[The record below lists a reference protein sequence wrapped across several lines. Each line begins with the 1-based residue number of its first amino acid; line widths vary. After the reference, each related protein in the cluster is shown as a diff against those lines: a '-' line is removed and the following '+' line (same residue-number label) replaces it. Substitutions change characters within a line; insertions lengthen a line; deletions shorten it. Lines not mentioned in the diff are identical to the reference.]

1 MVHGNFDFLYWIY
14 KSQGNHTW
22 FFEILTFFY
31 FEAFPNSTN
40 LQEITHIW
48 CYTQT
53 LSKFYRPQHLV
64 HGNFDFLS
72 WIYKSTRNHPWFIE
86 ILTFLLFYFSTFLP
100 FYFLLFYKSTTNHTW
115 FIEILTFNFEAFP
128 NSTNLQEITH
138 IGTGTQ
144 TVSLFYWLQH
154 MVHWNFDFLYS
165 SLS

>member
-1 MVHGNFDFLYWIY
+1 MNLYPNSKLILQATTHGSWKFWLFILNLQISKKSHMVLWNFDF
-14 KSQGNHTW
+14 
-22 FFEILTFFY
+22 FFY

-86 ILTFLLFYFSTFLP
+86 ILTFLLFYFSTILLSTFLQI
-100 FYFLLFYKSTTNHTW
+100 YNKS
-115 FIEILTFNFEAFP
+115 
-128 NSTNLQEITH
+128 
-138 IGTGTQ
+138 
-144 TVSLFYWLQH
+144 H
-154 MVHWNFDFLYS
+154 MVHWNFDF
-165 SLS
+165 

>member
-72 WIYKSTRNHPWFIE
+72 W
-86 ILTFLLFYFSTFLP
+86 
-100 FYFLLFYKSTTNHTW
+100 FYKSTSNHPW

-128 NSTNLQEITH
+128 NSTNLQEFTH

-144 TVSLFYWLQH
+144 TVSLFYRLQH
-154 MVHWNFDFLYS
+154 MVHWNFDFLFW

>member
-14 KSQGNHTW
+14 KSTRNHTW

-86 ILTFLLFYFSTFLP
+86 ILTF
-100 FYFLLFYKSTTNHTW
+100 
-115 FIEILTFNFEAFP
+115 NFEAFP

-144 TVSLFYWLQH
+144 TVSLFYRLQH

>member
-86 ILTFLLFYFSTFLP
+86 ILTF
-100 FYFLLFYKSTTNHTW
+100 
-115 FIEILTFNFEAFP
+115 NFKAFP

-144 TVSLFYWLQH
+144 TVSLFYRLQH
-154 MVHWNFDFLYS
+154 MVHWNFDFLFW

>member
-1 MVHGNFDFLYWIY
+1 MNLYPNSKLILQAKTHGSWKFWLFILNLQISGKSHMVLWNFDF
-14 KSQGNHTW
+14 
-22 FFEILTFFY
+22 FFY

-86 ILTFLLFYFSTFLP
+86 ILTF
-100 FYFLLFYKSTTNHTW
+100 
-115 FIEILTFNFEAFP
+115 NFEAFP
-128 NSTNLQEITH
+128 YSTNLQEITH

-144 TVSLFYWLQH
+144 TVSLFYRLQH
-154 MVHWNFDFLYS
+154 MVHWNFDFLFW

>member
-86 ILTFLLFYFSTFLP
+86 ILTF
-100 FYFLLFYKSTTNHTW
+100 
-115 FIEILTFNFEAFP
+115 NFEAFP
-128 NSTNLQEITH
+128 YSTNLQEITH

-144 TVSLFYWLQH
+144 TVSLFYRLQH
-154 MVHWNFDFLYS
+154 MVHWNFDFLFW

>member
-86 ILTFLLFYFSTFLP
+86 ILTF
-100 FYFLLFYKSTTNHTW
+100 
-115 FIEILTFNFEAFP
+115 NFEAFP

-144 TVSLFYWLQH
+144 TVSLFYRLQH